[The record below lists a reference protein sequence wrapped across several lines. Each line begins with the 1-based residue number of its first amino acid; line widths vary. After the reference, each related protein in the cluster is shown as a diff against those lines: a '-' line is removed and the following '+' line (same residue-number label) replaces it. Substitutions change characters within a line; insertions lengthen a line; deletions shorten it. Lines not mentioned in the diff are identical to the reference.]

1 MPSDR
6 ETAATAALSKNKKC
20 RGRMPDGRPNPID
33 IHVGKRIRLRRL
45 ALNLSQETLAEL
57 LGITFQQIQKYEN
70 GGNRISASRL
80 WDCACVLDVP
90 VQFFF
95 QDMDAETCMLSPR
108 RRNYTPEKIAELA
121 VGKPLAVANDIMSSN
136 ESILLVSS
144 YNRIPNRQLAKYLF
158 AVMVNLGRCTSFS
171 VENDDTEEEPRR
183 EKSEQNRKLRRK
195 TL

>member
-1 MPSDR
+1 
-6 ETAATAALSKNKKC
+6 
-20 RGRMPDGRPNPID
+20 MPDGRPNPID
-33 IHVGKRIRLRRL
+33 IHVGKRIKLRRL

-70 GGNRISASRL
+70 GDNRISASRL

-95 QDMDAETCMLSPR
+95 QDIDAETCMQSPR
-108 RRNYTPEKIAELA
+108 MRNYTPEKIAELA
-121 VGKPLAVANDIMSSN
+121 AGKPLTVANDIMSSN

-158 AVMVNLGRCTSFS
+158 AVMVNLGRCTSLS
-171 VENDDTEEEPRR
+171 VENDVTEKEPRHK
-183 EKSEQNRKLRRK
+183 KSEQNRKLRRK
-195 TL
+195 ML

>member
-1 MPSDR
+1 MPSDQ
-6 ETAATAALSKNKKC
+6 EAAVSVALSKNKKC

-33 IHVGKRIRLRRL
+33 IHV
-45 ALNLSQETLAEL
+45 
-57 LGITFQQIQKYEN
+57 
-70 GGNRISASRL
+70 GNRISASRL

-108 RRNYTPEKIAELA
+108 MRNYTPEKIAELA
-121 VGKPLAVANDIMSSN
+121 AGQPLAVANDIMSNN

-158 AVMVNLGRCTSFS
+158 AIMVNLGRCTSFS
-171 VENDDTEEEPRR
+171 VENDDTEKEPRR

-195 TL
+195 ML

>member
-95 QDMDAETCMLSPR
+95 RIWMLKLVCYR
-108 RRNYTPEKIAELA
+108 RGCGI
-121 VGKPLAVANDIMSSN
+121 I
-136 ESILLVSS
+136 
-144 YNRIPNRQLAKYLF
+144 
-158 AVMVNLGRCTSFS
+158 
-171 VENDDTEEEPRR
+171 
-183 EKSEQNRKLRRK
+183 RRK
-195 TL
+195 RSPNWQSASRW

>member
-20 RGRMPDGRPNPID
+20 RGRMSDGRPNPID

-70 GGNRISASRL
+70 GGNRISAPRL

-108 RRNYTPEKIAELA
+108 MRNYTPEKIAELA
-121 VGKPLAVANDIMSSN
+121 AGKPLAVANDIMSSN

>member
-1 MPSDR
+1 MPRSYAGRQTQPDR
-6 ETAATAALSKNKKC
+6 HSRWQTHQTSPVGTQSQSGNAC
-20 RGRMPDGRPNPID
+20 RIARHHFSTN
-33 IHVGKRIRLRRL
+33 
-45 ALNLSQETLAEL
+45 S
-57 LGITFQQIQKYEN
+57 KYEN

-108 RRNYTPEKIAELA
+108 MRNYTPEKIAELA

>member
-1 MPSDR
+1 
-6 ETAATAALSKNKKC
+6 
-20 RGRMPDGRPNPID
+20 MPDGRPNPID

-108 RRNYTPEKIAELA
+108 MRNYTPEKIA
-121 VGKPLAVANDIMSSN
+121 DIMSSN

>member
-33 IHVGKRIRLRRL
+33 IHVGKRIKLRRL

-70 GGNRISASRL
+70 GDNRISASRL

-95 QDMDAETCMLSPR
+95 QDIDAETCMQSPR
-108 RRNYTPEKIAELA
+108 MRNYTPEKIAELA
-121 VGKPLAVANDIMSSN
+121 AGKPLTVANDIMSSN

-144 YNRIPNRQLAKYLF
+144 YNRIPSRHRATYHF
-158 AVMVNLGRCTSFS
+158 ALILTLGRCTSLS
-171 VENDDTEEEPRR
+171 VENDVTEKEPRHK
-183 EKSEQNRKLRRK
+183 KSEQNRKLRRK
-195 TL
+195 ML

>member
-95 QDMDAETCMLSPR
+95 QGGLDSSGSVRTSGCSKRSFDLLP
-108 RRNYTPEKIAELA
+108 K
-121 VGKPLAVANDIMSSN
+121 DIW
-136 ESILLVSS
+136 
-144 YNRIPNRQLAKYLF
+144 LF
-158 AVMVNLGRCTSFS
+158 AFWVTQPPIIAGS
-171 VENDDTEEEPRR
+171 
-183 EKSEQNRKLRRK
+183 
-195 TL
+195 

>member
-1 MPSDR
+1 
-6 ETAATAALSKNKKC
+6 
-20 RGRMPDGRPNPID
+20 MPDGRPNPID

-108 RRNYTPEKIAELA
+108 MRNYTPEKIAELA
-121 VGKPLAVANDIMSSN
+121 VGSRKR
-136 ESILLVSS
+136 
-144 YNRIPNRQLAKYLF
+144 YH
-158 AVMVNLGRCTSFS
+158 
-171 VENDDTEEEPRR
+171 
-183 EKSEQNRKLRRK
+183 EQQ
-195 TL
+195 

>member
-1 MPSDR
+1 
-6 ETAATAALSKNKKC
+6 
-20 RGRMPDGRPNPID
+20 MPDGRPNPID

-95 QDMDAETCMLSPR
+95 QDMDAETC
-108 RRNYTPEKIAELA
+108 IAADAELYAGKDRRTGSRQA
-121 VGKPLAVANDIMSSN
+121 VGSRKR
-136 ESILLVSS
+136 
-144 YNRIPNRQLAKYLF
+144 YH
-158 AVMVNLGRCTSFS
+158 
-171 VENDDTEEEPRR
+171 
-183 EKSEQNRKLRRK
+183 EQQ
-195 TL
+195 

>member
-1 MPSDR
+1 
-6 ETAATAALSKNKKC
+6 
-20 RGRMPDGRPNPID
+20 MPDGRPNPID

-108 RRNYTPEKIAELA
+108 MRNYTPEKIAELA

-136 ESILLVSS
+136 ESILLVSTIAFPIVNWQNTFLLLWS
-144 YNRIPNRQLAKYLF
+144 ILGAVRPFRLKTTTQKKNHGVKKVNKTANCGGKRFNCRQSRLPACYK
-158 AVMVNLGRCTSFS
+158 V
-171 VENDDTEEEPRR
+171 
-183 EKSEQNRKLRRK
+183 
-195 TL
+195 

>member
-20 RGRMPDGRPNPID
+20 RGRMLDGRPNPID

-108 RRNYTPEKIAELA
+108 MRNYTPEKIAELA

>member
-1 MPSDR
+1 MS
-6 ETAATAALSKNKKC
+6 
-20 RGRMPDGRPNPID
+20 DGRPNPID

-108 RRNYTPEKIAELA
+108 MRNYTPEKIAELA
-121 VGKPLAVANDIMSSN
+121 AGKPLAVANDIMSSN

>member
-1 MPSDR
+1 
-6 ETAATAALSKNKKC
+6 
-20 RGRMPDGRPNPID
+20 MPDGRPNPID

-108 RRNYTPEKIAELA
+108 MRNYTPEKIAELA

-158 AVMVNLGRCTSFS
+158 AVMVYLGRCTSFS